1 MRAVEISAPGDPEVL
16 RLCTRPRPDPA
27 RGEVL
32 IRIAAAGVNRPDCL
46 QRRGLYPPPP
56 GASDIPGL
64 EAAGSIA
71 ALADDVRDFAIGDRV
86 CALLAGGGYA
96 EYCAVPAAQCLPLP
110 AGLDEIQAA
119 ALPETFFTVWTNVFQ
134 RGQLAAGEC
143 ILIHGGASGIG
154 TTAIQMA
161 SAFGARV
168 YATCGSDE
176 KRRFCERLG
185 AERAIN
191 YREEQFAEVVRE
203 LRDGRGVNVIL
214 DMVGGSYFDDNIGLL
229 EPDGR
234 LVIIAVL
241 GGSRAEINLA
251 RIMRGRLT
259 VTGST
264 LRARSPAHKGRI
276 AGELRE
282 RVWPKL
288 EAGELAPVVQATY
301 PLADARLAHEL
312 MESNRTMGKLVLI
325 VDGRN

>member
-96 EYCAVPAAQCLPLP
+96 EYCAVPAVQCLPLP

-191 YREEQFAEVVRE
+191 YREEEFAQVVRE
-203 LRDGRGVNVIL
+203 LRDGRGVNIIL

-241 GGSRAEINLA
+241 GGSRDGDRLHAACAQSRRKGADRRRIKGAGLA
-251 RIMRGRLT
+251 
-259 VTGST
+259 
-264 LRARSPAHKGRI
+264 
-276 AGELRE
+276 
-282 RVWPKL
+282 
-288 EAGELAPVVQATY
+288 EAGSRRAGARRAGDLSSGGCSTGPRTDGGEPDDGQAGADRRWPQLMTELY
-301 PLADARLAHEL
+301 P
-312 MESNRTMGKLVLI
+312 
-325 VDGRN
+325 